1 MAFLLERLNYVLFGI
16 RPQQEEVILEDQE
29 VSYNLRVEPTI
40 HLSLY
45 RLSINHLC
53 PYDFNSTNLEQFT
66 KQFFLCI
73 RTSFVLNNINYKNIS
88 HHGQYYFHVK
98 QP

>member
-45 RLSINHLC
+45 RLL
-53 PYDFNSTNLEQFT
+53 
-66 KQFFLCI
+66 
-73 RTSFVLNNINYKNIS
+73 
-88 HHGQYYFHVK
+88 
-98 QP
+98 